1 MARVNKRFQ
10 IKGRQVMT
18 EFAYYILLLLIGVA
32 VVIFLDI
39 GIGIVI
45 AGLAIVGIGCEL
57 AAENLR
63 YIDETKQNV
72 TQQASQVSCC
82 LTTKKEKT

>member
-1 MARVNKRFQ
+1 
-10 IKGRQVMT
+10 MT
-18 EFAYYILLLLIGVA
+18 EFAYYVLLLLIGVA

-39 GIGIVI
+39 GVGIVI

-57 AAENLR
+57 AAENTR
-63 YIDETKQNV
+63 YIDEKKQNV

>member
-63 YIDETKQNV
+63 YIDEEKQNV

>member
-18 EFAYYILLLLIGVA
+18 EFAYYVLLLLIGVA

-63 YIDETKQNV
+63 YIDEQNRM
-72 TQQASQVSCC
+72 
-82 LTTKKEKT
+82 LRNKRHK